1 LLALHATPKPVRMIA
16 DAILD
21 VSARGEIV
29 IDAFLGSGTTIIA
42 AERVGRCCYGI
53 EIDPRFA
60 DTIVRRFERHS
71 GEPAVHMSTGKT
83 FAQVEAERL
92 EQELGEPN

>member
-1 LLALHATPKPVRMIA
+1 MIA

-21 VSARGEIV
+21 VSARGGIV

-42 AERVGRCCYGI
+42 AERVGRRCYGI

-60 DTIVRRFERHS
+60 DTIIRRFERHS
-71 GEPAVHMSTGKT
+71 GEAAIHVESGRS
-83 FAQVEAERL
+83 FAEIEAERVNA
-92 EQELGEPN
+92 ERGEAA